1 VGQILLAVNAGLM
14 TVLIMADT
22 DLVSDG
28 GALNGVIGRLQRQL
42 FLEAENETVR
52 CVLKNPVG

>member
-1 VGQILLAVNAGLM
+1 M

-28 GALNGVIGRLQRQL
+28 GALNGAIGRLQREL
-42 FLEAENETVR
+42 FLEAENECAEKSSGLMTFFAR
-52 CVLKNPVG
+52 VL